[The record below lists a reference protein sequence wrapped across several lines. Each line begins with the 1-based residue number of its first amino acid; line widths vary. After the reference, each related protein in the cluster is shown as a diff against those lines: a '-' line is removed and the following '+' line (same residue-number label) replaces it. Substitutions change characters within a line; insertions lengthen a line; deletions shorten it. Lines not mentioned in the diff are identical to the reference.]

1 MSELQEITRL
11 QENLQLIR
19 RMAGWTAKELG
30 EKIGVTRQTINNL
43 ERLEK
48 SETKPNEYKYKLTK
62 TQYIAIRSVLDAEMR
77 RLQENHNTDEERMLQ
92 SVLYY
97 LVDHPEKLDASD
109 MREFKKAATLVSS
122 ALATK
127 SMDKEVV
134 SKDWVKTM
142 GKFLGDVLKTVAIGV
157 WLAAVLGYAE
167 NKLFGKDD

>member
-62 TQYIAIRSVLDAEMR
+62 TQY
-77 RLQENHNTDEERMLQ
+77 
-92 SVLYY
+92 YY
-97 LVDHPEKLDASD
+97 
-109 MREFKKAATLVSS
+109 
-122 ALATK
+122 
-127 SMDKEVV
+127 
-134 SKDWVKTM
+134 
-142 GKFLGDVLKTVAIGV
+142 
-157 WLAAVLGYAE
+157 
-167 NKLFGKDD
+167 